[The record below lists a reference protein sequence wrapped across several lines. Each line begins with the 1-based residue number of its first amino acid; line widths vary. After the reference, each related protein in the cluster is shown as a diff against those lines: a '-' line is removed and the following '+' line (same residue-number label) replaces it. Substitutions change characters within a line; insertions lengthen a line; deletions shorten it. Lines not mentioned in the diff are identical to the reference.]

1 MTKPKDPRAS
11 DINNSS
17 KIWSLFP
24 SNLIECL
31 KNLES
36 VYLENCDSIEVI
48 FQLEELNVEESFTAP
63 VLDQLRKL
71 HLNGLSKLMHIWK
84 MGPKRIMGFGSL
96 SLLEVENCNN
106 LTNLFSLSIGKL
118 LVMLEEIY
126 VARVRFGTRVRVRD
140 SAIFEKVGCGC
151 SGTRRLKNY

>member
-1 MTKPKDPRAS
+1 MTRPKDPRAS

-36 VYLENCDSIEVI
+36 VKLVRCDSIEVI
-48 FQLEELNVEESFTAP
+48 FQLEELNVEKSHATP

-71 HLNGLSKLMHIWK
+71 HLNGLPKLIHMEEVSKKDHGVWK
-84 MGPKRIMGFGSL
+84 PDLVRSC
-96 SLLEVENCNN
+96 EV
-106 LTNLFSLSIGKL
+106 
-118 LVMLEEIY
+118 
-126 VARVRFGTRVRVRD
+126 
-140 SAIFEKVGCGC
+140 
-151 SGTRRLKNY
+151 